1 MAGNT
6 IPEVNYLLSK
16 VEKKYGRRVA
26 TTTDYEALS
35 VAIEIEINDH
45 LSASTLKRI
54 WGYVSEKPTPR
65 LTTLDILSRYIG
77 EKDFREFCAS
87 LKASDAFES
96 NFFTAKCLSSSD
108 IKSGTRK
115 LPSDGILIVS
125 SHLIILANSEFEVLS
140 SANSKL
146 SQRMTDSKSTDFI
159 LGSPS
164 VHLSHYF
171 EKVLSLPLSWLVRTK
186 GSTESKSCKEAIC
199 NGKKA
204 RT

>member
-96 NFFTAKCLSSSD
+96 NFFTAKCLSSSTLKVGEKVAIGWNPD
-108 IKSGTRK
+108 RLVTLNYLG
-115 LPSDGILIVS
+115 
-125 SHLIILANSEFEVLS
+125 NSEFEVLS

-146 SQRMTDSKSTDFI
+146 CKNDRFQATDFI
-159 LGSPS
+159 LGSP
-164 VHLSHYF
+164 LFISHII
-171 EKVLSLPLSWLVRTK
+171 RK
-186 GSTESKSCKEAIC
+186 GTITPPFVA
-199 NGKKA
+199 GKNEGLN
-204 RT
+204 RIEIL

>member
-77 EKDFREFCAS
+77 EKDFRQFCES
-87 LKASDAFES
+87 LMKSDAFES
-96 NFFTAKCLSSSD
+96 TFFSAKCLSSSEL
-108 IKSGTRK
+108 K
-115 LPSDGILIVS
+115 DGQEMAIGWNPDRLVT
-125 SHLIILANSEFEVLS
+125 LKYLGNTEFEVLT

-146 SQRMTDSKSTDFI
+146 RKGDRFQVTDFI
-159 LGSPS
+159 LGSP
-164 VHLSHYF
+164 LFISHI
-171 EKVLSLPLSWLVRTK
+171 LRK
-186 GSTESKSCKEAIC
+186 GVQTPPFVA
-199 NGKKA
+199 GKNEGLN
-204 RT
+204 RIELL